1 MRILAIAVAVLA
13 TGLAMAWPLT
23 VWLLQGALGPWPLLL
38 VGCGLI
44 ACRLPQ
50 ARGLAI
56 VAAVALL
63 VVGLAIDAELGV
75 RGYPVAINAVLLAT
89 FALSLWRGMPV
100 VEQLA
105 RLKEP
110 DLPAR
115 GVAYTRRV
123 TQAWCGFFVVNGTI
137 AAWTVLYADL
147 ATWSLYNGVISYAL
161 IALMFTGEWCCRH
174 RLRRYAS

>member
-1 MRILAIAVAVLA
+1 VRILAIAVAVLA